1 MAISAQTG
9 HSCREMGQILPQP
22 QESHPRWQRGGAGG
36 TDPDGCTPEHWWT
49 SAQLPCRDLLPGKA
63 DAAVCEEGVRSWWE
77 PTWDDAEWEHRRG
90 LGCGWGDEAIQG
102 FSEWKKGGNG
112 LL

>member
-1 MAISAQTG
+1 
-9 HSCREMGQILPQP
+9 MGQILPQP

-90 LGCGWGDEAIQG
+90 LGCGLGDEAIQG